1 MIVSALAGATAL
13 ALGIGFIFPLGSA
26 ASGVCDLA
34 AIVSGMMFFGL
45 LDGQ

>member
-1 MIVSALAGATAL
+1 LIVAALAGAVTL
-13 ALGIGFIFPLGSA
+13 ALGSGFIFPLGSA

-34 AIVSGMMFFGL
+34 AVVSGMLFFGL